1 MKNAVSY
8 KRINTQI
15 YEARSIVPALAG
27 VFTYI
32 HTLCMLKLN
41 LSTKFR
47 DPPRLIQ
54 NTSGSFNPNMSL
66 LNQISTLVDGELS
79 VV

>member
-32 HTLCMLKLN
+32 QLSGMLKLN

-47 DPPRLIQ
+47 DPRLIQ
-54 NTSGSFNPNMSL
+54 NTSGSFKPNMSL
-66 LNQISTLVDGELS
+66 LNRISTLVDGELS